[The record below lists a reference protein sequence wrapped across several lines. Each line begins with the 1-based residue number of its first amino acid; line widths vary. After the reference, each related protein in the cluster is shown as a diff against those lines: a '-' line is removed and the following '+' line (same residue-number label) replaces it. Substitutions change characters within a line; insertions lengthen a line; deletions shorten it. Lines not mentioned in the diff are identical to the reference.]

1 MVGTNDLNKSIVFYD
16 TLLDL
21 LNLKRV
27 DTSDDYAAYASK
39 NNPENIEFYVTK
51 PANGDK
57 ANFGN
62 GTQIS
67 FITETKEIV
76 DKFHQVGVGLGGKS
90 EGAPGERPEGS
101 KVYYSYVRDLDGNKI
116 CTFANI

>member
-1 MVGTNDLNKSIVFYD
+1 MVGTNDLNKSIIYYD

-27 DTSDDYAAYASK
+27 DTSEEYAGYAPK
-39 NNPENIEFYVTK
+39 NNPDNIEFYVTK
-51 PANGDK
+51 PANKKG

-67 FITETKEIV
+67 FIANTKEIV
-76 DKFHQVGVGLGGKS
+76 DKFGNGRETDVVWI
-90 EGAPGERPEGS
+90 GS
-101 KVYYSYVRDLDGNKI
+101 HVEKGIKEIVDMQNLRREYSV
-116 CTFANI
+116 